1 MSYVNESCKRLSPL
15 GDQLI
20 TAIQQNP
27 DAAEDQLIGALSTES
42 QAESSPTPSVSRN
55 RRSIFTGVSYP
66 HPRNSD
72 VLPRF
77 SIRNHFHPHLP
88 SEELL
93 VDPVAPNPPT
103 SPLQPQRPTNEEI
116 LQAQTNPSGPLED
129 FLRKRRRHYENR
141 NEGSFTPNLPETTS
155 VPSSSSHPQ
164 RPFHRRNQNPNDSL
178 NDHTTNE
185 PGHSQSRPSSSR
197 FSRRHYFSQR
207 DNLLLNRLS
216 RRADGSTLSE
226 IRRSRM
232 RDDKKLCRL
241 QVWDFSPE
249 KLPEISLPDLGKCS
263 EILLRNTVMMT
274 IFQNTKKVFFVV
286 V

>member
-1 MSYVNESCKRLSPL
+1 MRGNYESFERLSPL

-20 TAIQQNP
+20 TAIQHNP

-42 QAESSPTPSVSRN
+42 QAESSSPTPSLSRN

-103 SPLQPQRPTNEEI
+103 SPLNQRPTNEEI

-141 NEGSFTPNLPETTS
+141 NDSFSPNLPETSS
-155 VPSSSSHPQ
+155 VPSSSSQSGVHPQ
-164 RPFHRRNQNPNDSL
+164 RPFHRRNQNPNESHDLS
-178 NDHTTNE
+178 NNE
-185 PGHSQSRPSSSR
+185 PGHSQSRPTSSR

-207 DNLLLNRLS
+207 DNLILNRLS

-249 KLPEISLPDLGKCS
+249 KLPEISLPDLGKRLKS
-263 EILLRNTVMMT
+263 
-274 IFQNTKKVFFVV
+274 FQFSSLQSIDSINS
-286 V
+286 

>member
-1 MSYVNESCKRLSPL
+1 M

-27 DAAEDQLIGALSTES
+27 DTAEDQLIGALSTES
-42 QAESSPTPSVSRN
+42 QAESSPTPSRN
-55 RRSIFTGVSYP
+55 RRSIFSGVSYP

-103 SPLQPQRPTNEEI
+103 SPLQSQRPTNEEI

-141 NEGSFTPNLPETTS
+141 NEFPPNLPETTS
-155 VPSSSSHPQ
+155 VPSTSSHHPQ
-164 RPFHRRNQNPNDSL
+164 RPFHRRNQNSDDPSRD
-178 NDHTTNE
+178 
-185 PGHSQSRPSSSR
+185 QSTSDVTGQTRPTSSR

-249 KLPEISLPDLGKCS
+249 KLPEISLPDLGNRFRNFRDEAEFR
-263 EILLRNTVMMT
+263 EISKFSILNLNCH
-274 IFQNTKKVFFVV
+274 F
-286 V
+286 